1 VEEREA
7 LLKAKVDVNIEKDAL
22 KIVNLKT
29 V

>member
-22 KIVNLKT
+22 KIANLKA